1 MLKKYTSGLLL
12 LCALALSHTAW
23 ANDNA
28 SRQPLTLYLVLHDDL
43 SHHNTLELRQDYF
56 AWLIKDLES
65 FTDRYVR
72 LAFIRDVPGLT
83 DFAYQ
88 NDDVDETY
96 YAWKTT
102 MDRYVIDND
111 MERNATNKYLLLTQ
125 NKINSKTLG
134 ASEDKSYTGI
144 ASLETFTIPAH
155 ELGHMLGGTHEAA
168 EVLYKGGW
176 WCQTNIIESH
186 EKIRSNC
193 YVYSDANKQIM
204 AEHLNRFP

>member
-1 MLKKYTSGLLL
+1 MLKKYTSCLLL
-12 LCALALSHTAW
+12 LCALALSHKAW
-23 ANDNA
+23 ANDNP

-43 SHHNTLELRQDYF
+43 SHHNIHELRQDYF
-56 AWLIKDLES
+56 AWLIRDLES

-96 YAWKTT
+96 YAWKNR
-102 MDRYVIDND
+102 MDRHVINNG
-111 MERNATNKYLLLTQ
+111 MERNATTRYLLLTQ
-125 NKINSKTLG
+125 NKINSNTLG

-144 ASLETFTIPAH
+144 ASLETFAIPAH
-155 ELGHMLGGTHEAA
+155 ELGHMLGGTHKAA

-193 YVYSDANKQIM
+193 YVYSDANKQII
-204 AEHLNRFP
+204 AEHLNRYP

>member
-96 YAWKTT
+96 YAWKNT

-125 NKINSKTLG
+125 NKINSKNLG

>member
-96 YAWKTT
+96 YAWKNT

>member
-43 SHHNTLELRQDYF
+43 SHHNTLELLQDYF

-65 FTDRYVR
+65 FTDRYVQ

-88 NDDVDETY
+88 NDNVDETY
-96 YAWKTT
+96 YAWKNT

-111 MERNATNKYLLLTQ
+111 MERNATTKYLLLTQ

-144 ASLETFTIPAH
+144 ASLETFAIPAH

>member
-96 YAWKTT
+96 YAWKNT

-111 MERNATNKYLLLTQ
+111 MERNATTKYLLLTQ

>member
-96 YAWKTT
+96 YAWKNT

-111 MERNATNKYLLLTQ
+111 MERNATTKYLLLTQ

-144 ASLETFTIPAH
+144 ASLETFAIPAH

>member
-1 MLKKYTSGLLL
+1 MIKKYTSCLL
-12 LCALALSHTAW
+12 LCALALSHAAW
-23 ANDNA
+23 ANNSL
-28 SRQPLTLYLVLHDDL
+28 SRQPLTLYLVLHNDT
-43 SHHNTLELRQDYF
+43 SHHGAQELRQDYF

-65 FTDRYVR
+65 FTGRYVR

-88 NDDVDETY
+88 SDDVDETY
-96 YAWKTT
+96 YAWKNR
-102 MDRYVIDND
+102 MDRYVIDNGL
-111 MERNATNKYLLLTQ
+111 ERNATTKYLLLTQ
-125 NKINSKTLG
+125 NRINSKTLG
-134 ASEDKSYTGI
+134 ASTDKSYTGI

-168 EVLYKGGW
+168 EVIYKGGW

-193 YVYSDANKQIM
+193 YVYSDANKQII
-204 AEHLNRFP
+204 ADHLNRFP

>member
-1 MLKKYTSGLLL
+1 MLKKYTNYLLL
-12 LCALALSHTAW
+12 FCTLALSHGAW
-23 ANDNA
+23 ADQTG
-28 SRQPLTLYLVLHDDL
+28 SKRPLTLNLVLHDDL
-43 SHHNTLELRQDYF
+43 AHHNTHELRQDYF

-72 LAFIRDVPGLT
+72 LTFIRDIPGLT

-88 NDDVDETY
+88 NDDVDETF
-96 YAWKTT
+96 YAWKNR
-102 MDRYVIDND
+102 MDRYVIDSG
-111 MERNATNKYLLLTQ
+111 MERDATTKYLLLTQ
-125 NKINSKTLG
+125 NKINSNTLG

-144 ASLETFTIPAH
+144 ASLETYAIPAH

-168 EVLYKGGW
+168 EILYKGGW

-193 YVYSDANKQIM
+193 YVYSDANKQII
-204 AEHLNRFP
+204 AEHLNRHP

>member
-1 MLKKYTSGLLL
+1 MFKKYTSCLLL
-12 LCALALSHTAW
+12 LCALAMSHTAW

-28 SRQPLTLYLVLHDDL
+28 SRKPLTLYLVLHDDI
-43 SHHNTLELRQDYF
+43 SHYNTHELRQDYF

-72 LAFIRDVPGLT
+72 LAFISDVPGLT

-96 YAWKTT
+96 YAWKNK
-102 MDRYVIDND
+102 MDRYVFDNG
-111 MERNATNKYLLLTQ
+111 MQRNATTKYLLLTQ
-125 NKINSKTLG
+125 NRINSDTLG
-134 ASEDKSYTGI
+134 ASTDKSYTGI
-144 ASLETFTIPAH
+144 ASLETFAIPAH

-176 WCQTNIIESH
+176 WCQTNIV
-186 EKIRSNC
+186 EKHGDLYSNC
-193 YVYSDANKQIM
+193 YVYSDANKQII
-204 AEHLNRFP
+204 AEHLNRHP